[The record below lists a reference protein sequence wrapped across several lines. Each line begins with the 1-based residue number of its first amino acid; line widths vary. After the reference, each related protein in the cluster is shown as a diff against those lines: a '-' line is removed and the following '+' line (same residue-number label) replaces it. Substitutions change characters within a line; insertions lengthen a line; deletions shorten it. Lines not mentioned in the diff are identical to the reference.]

1 MLAKP
6 PLKQSEHAGS
16 ARRSSELGSQP
27 GRALA
32 PLIILIES
40 DPALRAEMR
49 QWLGEWGLRVVE
61 ADLDSA
67 VPARDEHI
75 EAAAI
80 IADYELGASAER
92 RPPFTGLDIALLIAR
107 RAARR
112 VPTLVTSDNFGRN
125 AIPACCPHRF
135 PVMFKPVSPERLRA
149 WLQPVLL
156 VALGSEGSAAV
167 EPARGAA

>member
-6 PLKQSEHAGS
+6 PVKESERTAATRRPGEVGS
-16 ARRSSELGSQP
+16 PSD
-27 GRALA
+27 RAPA

-67 VPARDEHI
+67 VPARDEHT

-80 IADYELGASAER
+80 IADYELGAGAER
-92 RPPFTGLDIALLIAR
+92 RPTFTGLDIALLIAR
-107 RAARR
+107 RAARK
-112 VPTLVTSDNFGRN
+112 VPTLVTSDNLGRN
-125 AIPACCPHRF
+125 AISACCPHRF
-135 PVMFKPVSPERLRA
+135 PVMFKPLLPEHLRA
-149 WLQPVLL
+149 WLQPVLR
-156 VALGSEGSAAV
+156 VVRASEASAAV
-167 EPARGAA
+167 EPARGTA

>member
-6 PLKQSEHAGS
+6 PLKRSERAASSRPPGEVRS
-16 ARRSSELGSQP
+16 PLARET
-27 GRALA
+27 A

-40 DPALRAEMR
+40 DAAQRAEMR
-49 QWLGEWGLRVVE
+49 KWLGNWGLRVVE
-61 ADLDSA
+61 ADLESA
-67 VPARDEHI
+67 MPARDEHI

-80 IADYELGASAER
+80 IADYELGASTER
-92 RPPFTGLDIALLIAR
+92 APALTGLDIALLIAR

-125 AIPACCPHRF
+125 AIPACSQHRF
-135 PVMFKPVSPERLRA
+135 PVMFKPVSAEHLRS

-156 VALGSEGSAAV
+156 LADAPEGSAAV
-167 EPARGAA
+167 ETARGAA